1 MNEYMEDEM
10 YESYWSD
17 IDEADMWR
25 QQWLDEQADAMIDYA
40 YEDEDYDYNPE
51 NY

>member
-1 MNEYMEDEM
+1 MEDDM
-10 YESYWSD
+10 YEAYFDEWYWR
-17 IDEADMWR
+17 ER
-25 QQWLDEQADAMIDYA
+25 WLDEQADAMIDYA